1 MQQHREGDIY
11 RCSKAL
17 LIENCLTVTNSNYE
31 DLVRVLTGKKRVKTY
46 DCESKS
52 LIKFILFQSS
62 SLLLSVMVVSL
73 VCTVSLGLLG
83 HQVVMAAMAVKEPKV
98 IRAARGR
105 LDPRD
110 LQELLVSMER
120 MASKENLESRA
131 LPAEKGSGER
141 AELVE
146 FLGLLV

>member
-11 RCSKAL
+11 CCSKVL
-17 LIENCLTVTNSNYE
+17 LLENYE
-31 DLVRVLTGKKRVKTY
+31 DFVRVLTGKTSVKTY

-52 LIKFILFQSS
+52 LITFFLFQSS
-62 SLLLSVMVVSL
+62 SLLLSIMVVSL
-73 VCTVSLGLLG
+73 VYTVILGLLG
-83 HQVVMAAMAVKEPKV
+83 HQVVMAVMAVKDPKV
-98 IRAARGR
+98 TRAARGR

-110 LQELLVSMER
+110 LQVLMER
-120 MASKENLESRA
+120 MASKENLEFRA

-146 FLGLLV
+146 FLGNLV